1 MGVDVEAE
9 ALRASVRSRLF
20 GEASVSTLGRYQLQ
34 RQIGRGGMGV
44 VYAALDPELGR
55 TVALK
60 VLRSRGAG
68 GSQQTR
74 EARLVREARALARLS
89 HPNVVSVYAV
99 ERIGGV
105 LCIAMEF
112 VRGETLAAWLT
123 AETRTDTAVVSAFVD
138 AARGLAA
145 AHRSGI
151 VHRDFKPLNVMVGA
165 SEGRGVRGR
174 VRVLDF
180 GLALTDPQRA
190 PLTEESTTQ
199 DGAGSFESG
208 SSTETETGTVMGTRG
223 YMAPE
228 LREGAANAASDQYA
242 FFVSLFGALTKR
254 GSKDPPL
261 TTIELARVPGRLRPV
276 LRRGLSKD
284 PDARWPD
291 LNDAADALL
300 RAVAPRWPVAAAT
313 AGAVLAIGGA
323 AWVSTAH
330 AEPGPCAAF
339 DTRAQSTWSESRVQ
353 SIETTLRGAPAFAVD
368 AWARAAPHLDAA
380 MAGLREQGR
389 IACTAAYDGGRL
401 VSRSDAAIVLCLQT
415 QLVELDAAL
424 VQFEAEPR
432 RPQPLDFASFD
443 PLGACEEQT
452 EPSGDP
458 GSLAFEEALAAVR
471 GQLRAGSYAAAHTAM
486 QELIRQV
493 QSVSVASL
501 RAEAFLLGGRAA
513 QAAGHYEV
521 AETRFQAALG
531 EATTAGTDSVAART
545 WVALLDLEGR
555 DFGRQAEATR
565 MLVPASAAVARRPD
579 DARLQADFIAT
590 RAMLAD
596 RSAEPERAIELLHQ
610 ALAAVSDAP
619 ETAARRAHLLHALA
633 RALRRAGRPAESMP
647 HAQEALRLTREVLG
661 PRHPEVGNRYIAVG
675 TAANLAGDSDAA
687 LEAFGEALSI
697 YTEAVGPEH
706 PSVAVALHNRGTA
719 LASAGRVDEAYED
732 IARAAELDSANLGAD
747 NPGRA
752 QSLYTLAMLQRERG
766 NADDAQ
772 RLMNEALQIL
782 SRAWGDDHPDLSY
795 VIGGLADLAAAS
807 GRFDEATKHYR
818 RAQALLEPSLGASHP
833 RMVYPLLGEARVALE
848 RGTPEA
854 ALAPL
859 ERARAI
865 AESGGVDPLTGAEV
879 AYRLALAL
887 QEEDGPQNRVRS
899 LHNEAKSTCEAMK
912 SENPVCAEVVAW
924 TAP

>member
-20 GEASVSTLGRYQLQ
+20 GETSVSTLGRYQLQ

-60 VLRSRGAG
+60 VLRARGTG

-99 ERIGGV
+99 ERIDNV

-112 VRGETLAAWLT
+112 VRGETLAAWLC
-123 AETRTDTAVVSAFVD
+123 AEPRTDAAIVSAFVD

-145 AHRSGI
+145 AHRGGI

-165 SEGRGVRGR
+165 SEGRGARGR

-180 GLALTDPQRA
+180 GLAQTDP
-190 PLTEESTTQ
+190 LLEETTTQ
-199 DGAGSFESG
+199 DSAGSLES
-208 SSTETETGTVMGTRG
+208 SSGTETETGTVMGTRG

-228 LREGAANAASDQYA
+228 LRKGPASAASDQYA
-242 FFVSLFGALTKR
+242 FFISLFRALTQR
-254 GSKDPPL
+254 GPKDPPL
-261 TTIELARVPGRLRPV
+261 ETIDLARIPRRLRPV
-276 LRRGLSKD
+276 LRRGLDKD

-291 LNDAADALL
+291 LNDGADALL

-313 AGAVLAIGGA
+313 AGTVLAIAGA

-330 AEPGPCAAF
+330 AEPDPCAAF
-339 DTRAQSTWSESRVQ
+339 DARALSTWSESRVEG
-353 SIETTLRGAPAFAVD
+353 IETTLRDAPAFAVE
-368 AWARAAPHLDAA
+368 AWARAAPHLDTA
-380 MAGLREQGR
+380 MAGLREQGHL
-389 IACTAAYDGGRL
+389 ACAAAYDGGRL
-401 VSRSDAAIVLCLQT
+401 VSASDAATVLCLQT

-424 VQFEAEPR
+424 VQFEAGPQ

-443 PLGACEEQT
+443 PQRACEEKT
-452 EPSGDP
+452 EPSGN
-458 GSLAFEEALAAVR
+458 SESRAFEEALAAVR

-493 QSVSVASL
+493 QSVSPASL

-513 QAAGHYEV
+513 QAAGHYEI

-531 EATTAGTDSVAART
+531 EATTAGTDAVAART

-565 MLVPASAAVARRPD
+565 MLVPASAAVARLPD

-590 RAMLAD
+590 QAMLAD
-596 RSAEPERAIELLHQ
+596 RSAKPERAIELLHQ
-610 ALAAVSDAP
+610 ALATVPETP
-619 ETAARRAHLLHALA
+619 ETATRRAHLLHALA
-633 RALRRAGRPAESMP
+633 RALRRAGRPAQSMP

-661 PRHPEVGNRYIAVG
+661 PRHPEVANRHIAVG
-675 TAANLAGDSDAA
+675 TAANLAGDSEAA
-687 LEAFGEALSI
+687 LAAFGEAVTI

-719 LASAGRVDEAYED
+719 LAAAGQVDDAYDD
-732 IARAAELDSANLGAD
+732 IARAAELDRANLGAD

-766 NADDAQ
+766 NATDAQ

-807 GRFDEATKHYR
+807 ERFDEATKHYR

-833 RMVYPLLGEARVALE
+833 RMVYPLLGEARVALQ

-859 ERARAI
+859 ERALTI
-865 AESGGVDPLTGAEV
+865 TESGGVDPLTSAEV
-879 AYRLALAL
+879 SYRLALAL
-887 QEEDGPQNRVRS
+887 REDDGAVNRVRD
-899 LHNEAKSTCEAMK
+899 LHAEAKSTCERLK

-924 TAP
+924 IAP